1 MASLDPKLTTSLF
14 DQGAPE
20 TFIGPRPH
28 AFNAAAYCVS
38 RPAQT
43 HPDKTA
49 LIVVSDPVSLEPA
62 ERWSYA
68 QLDDAIRRLAAGLKH
83 MGLQPGERVML
94 RLGNHSTFPLM
105 FFATLAAG
113 GIAVPTSSQLT
124 GREARF
130 ISEDCG
136 ARFICTSRDLHLDTQ
151 PDGCG
156 QLLEDDIRDLMTG
169 DDRADYAP
177 TYADDPA
184 YIVYTSGAT
193 SRPKGVLHAHRAVWA
208 RRMMYEGWYGLSNTD
223 RMLHAG
229 AFNWTY
235 TLGAGLMDPW
245 AVGACTIIYNG
256 EKDPGV
262 WPRLADKHKATLFAA
277 VPSLYRQMLKYADH
291 IAEGFAHLRH
301 GLTAGEKLSEA
312 VRDNWRNATGKPLY
326 EALGM
331 SECSTYASS
340 APLVPIK
347 PGFTGRPQLG
357 RRVAVLSLED
367 ASTETVPI
375 NQPGLLA
382 LHKDDPGLMLRYW
395 NLDAETRAAFRGD
408 WFLTG
413 DMAALDEDGYLQYLG
428 RADDLM
434 NAQGYRVAP
443 QDVEDV
449 LIHHPGVHE
458 CACAEIQVR
467 DDLSLIGAFIV
478 AEAHVEVTADDL
490 AGFAAERLAAY
501 KVPKQFVFVDALPH
515 TPTGKVLRREL
526 PALFTRIKQA

>member
-1 MASLDPKLTTSLF
+1 VASLITSLF
-14 DQGAPE
+14 DEGAPE
-20 TFIGPRPH
+20 PCPH
-28 AFNAAAYCVS
+28 AFNAAAYCLS
-38 RPAQT
+38 QSAQAY
-43 HPDKTA
+43 PDKTA
-49 LIVVSDPVSLEPA
+49 LIVVSDPVSLEPT
-62 ERWSYA
+62 ERWSFA
-68 QLDDAIRRLAAGLKH
+68 QLDDAVLRLAAGLKH
-83 MGLQPGERVML
+83 LGLQPGERVML
-94 RLGNHSTFPLM
+94 RLGNHSQFPLI

-113 GIAVPTSSQLT
+113 AIAVPTSAQLT
-124 GREARF
+124 NREARF

-136 ARFICTSRDLHLDTQ
+136 ARFVCTSADLKLDEVSE
-151 PDGCG
+151 GCE
-156 QLLEDDIRDLMTG
+156 QLLDDDIRDLMACEDLT
-169 DDRADYAP
+169 DYAH
-177 TYADDPA
+177 THADDPA

-193 SRPKGVLHAHRAVWA
+193 SQPKGVLHAHRAVWA
-208 RRMMYEGWYGLSNTD
+208 RRMMFDGWYGLSEAD

-262 WPRLADKHKATLFAA
+262 WPRLAHKHKASLFAA

-291 IAEGFAHLRH
+291 IGEGFAHLRH

-312 VRDNWRNATGKPLY
+312 VREQWRSVTGKPLF

-340 APLVPIK
+340 SPTVAVK
-347 PGFTGRPQLG
+347 PGFTGCPQKG

-367 ASTETVPI
+367 NSTDTVPI

-382 LHKDDPGLMLRYW
+382 LHKDDPGLMLGYW
-395 NLDAETRAAFRGD
+395 NQDDQTQAAFRGA
-408 WFLTG
+408 WFITG
-413 DMAALDEDGYLQYLG
+413 DMALLDEDGYLQYLG

-434 NAQGYRVAP
+434 NAQGYRVSP
-443 QDVEDV
+443 QDIEDV
-449 LIHHPGVHE
+449 LIHHPDVHD

-467 DDLSLIGAFIV
+467 EDLSLIGAFIV
-478 AEAHVEVTADDL
+478 AHAGTQLSAQDL
-490 AGFAAERLAAY
+490 TTYAAERLAAY

-515 TPTGKVLRREL
+515 AATGKVLRREL
-526 PALFTRIKQA
+526 PELFEKIKPA